1 MSIHVDDPAAVT
13 AAQRQT
19 WMLPSWPWMVRAFG
33 VVCLLAAEATN
44 TAQLADRFPHWFV
57 LGIIYVV
64 IAATEGLLSAALI
77 LRPSPWAY
85 RVAIG
90 VGVLTI
96 SLWWVGLPFGPDVGR
111 PDAMRG
117 VGYESTAF
125 QAVSASAFMVLAGRP
140 KLMAAAATGR
150 GRGGTAVAVFLL
162 VTTVGALAMLAYTV
176 SFADR

>member
-1 MSIHVDDPAAVT
+1 
-13 AAQRQT
+13 
-19 WMLPSWPWMVRAFG
+19 
-33 VVCLLAAEATN
+33 
-44 TAQLADRFPHWFV
+44 
-57 LGIIYVV
+57 
-64 IAATEGLLSAALI
+64 
-77 LRPSPWAY
+77 
-85 RVAIG
+85 
-90 VGVLTI
+90 
-96 SLWWVGLPFGPDVGR
+96 
-111 PDAMRG
+111 MRG